1 MRVWIATA
9 LFCAVVCAAAC
20 QPALTAD
27 RTQQIRQGEE
37 VYTLNCSRCHV
48 PNGEGYRDIFPP
60 LAGNPIVT
68 LHDSQPLIEVVKY
81 GRGSMP
87 AFRNTLDTDELAAV
101 LTYIRN
107 SWGNEASAIAPKL
120 IR

>member
-9 LFCAVVCAAAC
+9 LFCAVVLVAAC

-27 RTQQIRQGEE
+27 RTQQMMQGEE
-37 VYTLNCSRCHV
+37 VYTLNCSRCHEAD
-48 PNGEGYRDIFPP
+48 GAGYRDLFPP
-60 LAGNPIVT
+60 LAGNHIVT
-68 LHDSQPLIEVVKY
+68 LHDPRPLIEVVKY

-87 AFRNTLDTDELAAV
+87 GFHNSLETEDFAAV

-107 SWGNEASAIAPKL
+107 TWGNQASAIAPKL